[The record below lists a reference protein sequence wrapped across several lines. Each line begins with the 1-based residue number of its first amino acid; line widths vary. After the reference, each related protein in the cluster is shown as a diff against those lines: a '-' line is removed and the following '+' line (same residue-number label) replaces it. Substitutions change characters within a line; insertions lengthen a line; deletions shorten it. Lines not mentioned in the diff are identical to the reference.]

1 MEYKSKKK
9 LFKQRVQLLLAAIT
23 IWMTIHLYFL
33 LYNVSIALDNQHPA
47 LLRPPTTT
55 NSSLHNQLDGSSRG
69 RSWAQRHFQEVGI
82 SLDNDTLTDLPTN
95 YEIIELF
102 GKEPLVVMG
111 SNNNNNNRHHNSSVQ
126 CNNFHRRVPNP
137 KDRWIGVAGFFNTG
151 TNLLYQLLKAN
162 CVMPNN
168 NTVYCK
174 CVLLDIWISQPFLN
188 LILFD
193 FDSDILGQV
202 PWGKHAFATL
212 SRNQTAKGK
221 GNVTKDN
228 GLAIVA
234 TRNPYAWSH
243 RKVRVC
249 ISL

>member
-1 MEYKSKKK
+1 MISYKGNKK

-33 LYNVSIALDNQHPA
+33 LYNVSTALDNQHPA

-55 NSSLHNQLDGSSRG
+55 NSSLQQHGNNNQLDGSS

-102 GKEPLVVMG
+102 GREPLVVMG
-111 SNNNNNNRHHNSSVQ
+111 SNSLSSDSNNNNNRHHNSSVQ

-162 CVMPNN
+162 CVMPNKN
-168 NTVYCK
+168 SVYCK
-174 CVLLDIWISQPFLN
+174 CVIYVLLEF
-188 LILFD
+188 
-193 FDSDILGQV
+193 G
-202 PWGKHAFATL
+202 
-212 SRNQTAKGK
+212 SRN
-221 GNVTKDN
+221 
-228 GLAIVA
+228 LF
-234 TRNPYAWSH
+234 
-243 RKVRVC
+243 
-249 ISL
+249 